1 MLSAHSHADRC
12 CAVPVPLPRRAGHR
26 PTSLAS
32 ELRSDAEPH
41 TTTHHPPA
49 RHRRTSSHPAS
60 HLASFFAVR
69 AVCQWTALT
78 DMVMAA
84 AAATA
89 AKMTGA
95 VLPVPPWQCADG
107 ASRLL
112 LPHDPARPPP
122 PPPVVAVAHR
132 CTEPHRSLTPVCLLS
147 CAAAVP
153 FHPRCVAVLVV
164 LRSSTSS
171 SPAPRPPPHRLPSS
185 SARDLLSP
193 CLVPSPRTSPL
204 PPPPPLHLLPLLLPL
219 PLPLPLLLQRLSDRR
234 PGCPRASDLRARPPQ
249 RTAWQAAAPSGWL
262 VHSGRPRC
270 ASTCSAV
277 TRRTR
282 RATARMWRRS
292 PRLCVCDH
300 RQPPPPPPP
309 TPTRRRRLPAP
320 RRPPPPLLPPPLPP
334 RPLPAAVV
342 HRRGTTWRSAA
353 MTTRKRRRRR
363 R

>member
-1 MLSAHSHADRC
+1 MGERRWARA
-12 CAVPVPLPRRAGHR
+12 RAGQAAAAGRSRGWTHSR
-26 PTSLAS
+26 CPAQLCPGLAG
-32 ELRSDAEPH
+32 A
-41 TTTHHPPA
+41 HPPA
-49 RHRRTSSHPAS
+49 SCPLSSHTTSSHPAS
-60 HLASFFAVR
+60 HLASFSAVR
-69 AVCQWTALT
+69 AVCQRTALT

-84 AAATA
+84 AAAAA

-107 ASRLL
+107 ASHLL

-122 PPPVVAVAHR
+122 PPPPVVVVAHR
-132 CTEPHRSLTPVCLLS
+132 CTEPHRSLTPVLPALV
-147 CAAAVP
+147 AAAVP

-164 LRSSTSS
+164 LCSSTSS
-171 SPAPRPPPHRLPSS
+171 SPAPRPPPHPLLSS
-185 SARDLLSP
+185 SAGYLLSP

-204 PPPPPLHLLPLLLPL
+204 PPPPLHLLPLFLPLRLPL
-219 PLPLPLLLQRLSDRR
+219 PLQRLSDRR
-234 PGCPRASDLRARPPQ
+234 PDCPQASDLRARPPQ

-270 ASTCSAV
+270 ASVCSAA

-334 RPLPAAVV
+334 RPSPAAVV

-353 MTTRKRRRRR
+353 MTTRRRRRR
-363 R
+363 SR

>member
-1 MLSAHSHADRC
+1 MEES
-12 CAVPVPLPRRAGHR
+12 RREAEQTERREGTR
-26 PTSLAS
+26 QQGPSST
-32 ELRSDAEPH
+32 RSGWLCSSSGA
-41 TTTHHPPA
+41 HPPA
-49 RHRRTSSHPAS
+49 SCPLSSHTTSSHPAS
-60 HLASFFAVR
+60 HLASFYAVR

-84 AAATA
+84 AAAA

-95 VLPVPPWQCADG
+95 VLLVPPWQCADG
-107 ASRLL
+107 ASHLL
-112 LPHDPARPPP
+112 LPHDPARPPPPP

-132 CTEPHRSLTPVCLLS
+132 CTEPHRGLTTVLPALV
-147 CAAAVP
+147 AAAVP

-171 SPAPRPPPHRLPSS
+171 SPAPRPPPHPLLSS

-204 PPPPPLHLLPLLLPL
+204 PPPPPLHLLPLLLLL

-234 PGCPRASDLRARPPQ
+234 PGCPRARDLRARPPQ
-249 RTAWQAAAPSGWL
+249 QTAWRAAVPSGWL

-270 ASTCSAV
+270 ASVCSAA

-292 PRLCVCDH
+292 TRLCVCDH
-300 RQPPPPPPP
+300 RQLPPPPPA

-334 RPLPAAVV
+334 RPSPAAVV
-342 HRRGTTWRSAA
+342 DRRGTTWASAA
-353 MTTRKRRRRR
+353 MTTRRRRRR
-363 R
+363 SR